1 MFGFV
6 VADADAL
13 SDDEKAR
20 YQAVY
25 CGLCLALRD
34 RYGQRSRAC
43 LTYDLTFF
51 ALLCASLHEPE
62 ETRGESHCVMHPA
75 PAAPRPWARSVWT
88 DYAADLTVAL
98 AYHKVLDDVADD
110 GGVGARAA
118 ERLLAG
124 AYGRAA
130 ERIPQ
135 ACAAIEAS
143 MAAIRA
149 IESAPADAFDPDAA
163 AREFGALLG
172 RLFAC
177 GQGFW
182 ADTMDELGR
191 ALGRFIYLMDAAVDF
206 DDDER
211 SGSYNPFVILGSDPE
226 AMGTTLALTAAE
238 AAAPY
243 ERLPLVQD
251 KHLMDSILYSGVWAQ
266 FNQKYRTAKEGPS
279 TEPSDG

>member
-20 YQAVY
+20 YQEVY

-51 ALLCASLHEPE
+51 VLLCASLHEPE
-62 ETRGESHCVMHPA
+62 ETRGKSHCVMHPA
-75 PAAPRPWARSVWT
+75 PAAPRAWARSTWT
-88 DYAADLTVAL
+88 DYAADLSVAL

-110 GGVGARAA
+110 GSLGARAA
-118 ERLLAG
+118 ERLLTG

-130 ERIPQ
+130 ERIPE
-135 ACAAIEAS
+135 ACAAIEMS

-172 RLFAC
+172 RLFAY

-182 ADTMDELGR
+182 ADAMGELGR

-211 SGSYNPFVILGSDPE
+211 SGSYNPFVALGSDPE
-226 AMGTTLALTAAE
+226 AMGTD
-238 AAAPY
+238 
-243 ERLPLVQD
+243 RKSV
-251 KHLMDSILYSGVWAQ
+251 V
-266 FNQKYRTAKEGPS
+266 
-279 TEPSDG
+279 